1 VFRKEEEEKENIS
14 CPEFD
19 EQYEDL
25 IECMKCQRWWHEQC
39 SSFEGDLTF
48 KCDIC

>member
-1 VFRKEEEEKENIS
+1 MTIVFRKEEEEEKENIS
-14 CPEFD
+14 CLGYD

-25 IECMKCQRWWHEQC
+25 IQCMECQKWWPEQC

-48 KCDIC
+48 Q